1 MATGASKQKVA
12 FVFKQEFTFV
22 KTFLSNENKFQTVKC
37 QVDKM
42 I

>member
-22 KTFLSNENKFQTVKC
+22 KTFLSNENKFQTVNVKLT
-37 QVDKM
+37 K
-42 I
+42 